1 MKMLFICLSVST
13 EKNSQYHL
21 SQYQNSKSEF
31 IGQSLDT
38 CGHSPPRSPH
48 MEQYPVHSCRVPPS
62 VGHDTSIGF
71 QLEIRDNL
79 ILYGCQNKNNIT
91 YEQMKD
97 DITYTNKYKNKHKI
111 LHEKIDKSMNI
122 EMLSN

>member
-1 MKMLFICLSVST
+1 MKMLFICISVST
-13 EKNSQYHL
+13 EKISQYHFKPISEQPVQVYRPEPGYMRPL
-21 SQYQNSKSEF
+21 TSKVTSHGT
-31 IGQSLDT
+31 IPCSLMQ
-38 CGHSPPRSPH
+38 GS
-48 MEQYPVHSCRVPPS
+48 PS

-111 LHEKIDKSMNI
+111 LHEKIDKA
-122 EMLSN
+122 

>member
-1 MKMLFICLSVST
+1 MKMLFIFVYLSLQ
-13 EKNSQYHL
+13 KKIPNIIL
-21 SQYQNSKSEF
+21 SQYQNSQSEF

-48 MEQYPVHSCRVPPS
+48 MEQSPDHSCRVPPS
-62 VGHDTSIGF
+62 VGHDTSISF

-111 LHEKIDKSMNI
+111 LHEKIDKA
-122 EMLSN
+122 